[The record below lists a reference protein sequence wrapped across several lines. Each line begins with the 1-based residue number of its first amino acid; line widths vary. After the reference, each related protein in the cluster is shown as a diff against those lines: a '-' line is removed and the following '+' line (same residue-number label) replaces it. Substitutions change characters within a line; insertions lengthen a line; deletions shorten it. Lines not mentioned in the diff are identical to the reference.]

1 VETEPWL
8 PGTVALR
15 QLFFDGF
22 DRTFDLGFGIEDV
35 RRESRAVEPSLLR
48 DLDYQV
54 VLVEQ
59 AVAELAAVD
68 RELDRRA
75 QRRGDLVDCR

>member
-1 VETEPWL
+1 M
-8 PGTVALR
+8 VALR
-15 QLFFDGF
+15 QLSFDGF
-22 DRTFDLGFGIEDV
+22 DRAVDLGFGVEDV

-59 AVAELAAVD
+59 TVAELAAVD
-68 RELDRRA
+68 RVRKLERDERRR
-75 QRRGDLVDCR
+75 QRAGGGLYNVI